1 MSGLE
6 DRELIML
13 RNAVDRAQMRQGR
26 IRLQDPAMLE
36 IIHIVE
42 GFLRSTKLICYGGTA
57 INNILPVG
65 HQFYDKNTE
74 FPDYDFYSPSAIKDA
89 KELAVKYSKMGF
101 TEVEAKA
108 GVHHGTY
115 KVYVNFVPVADITQL
130 PTKLYKALAR
140 SAISID
146 GIRYAPPDFLRMSMY
161 LELARPDGDV
171 SRWEKVYKR
180 LGLLNK
186 FYPISNPRCSGVNF
200 AREFEGKKHV
210 GKKAY
215 TIIKS
220 EAVRLGLV
228 FFGGFATA
236 AIGGHKSKKED
247 PDFDLLSETPMADAD
262 HIAASLKR
270 AYLGSVRVRK
280 QPGLWEVIPDSYEI
294 SLDGDI
300 VCIVY
305 QTIECQNYNVV
316 NSGGIKTNIA
326 TFDTML
332 SLWLAMLYDK
342 RKAYD
347 QDRVYCM
354 AQYLFNLQKKRKL
367 KKRGPLRRFGPD
379 CIGKQKTLESI
390 RAAKGKIYA
399 ELEKS
404 KGSPEW
410 DSWFLNYRPE
420 PSKSRKSQPRMRS
433 KKSRRSSGKKGNTYQ
448 SR

>member
-1 MSGLE
+1 MSAVE

-13 RNAVDRAQMRQGR
+13 RNAVDKAQMRQGR
-26 IRLQDPAMLE
+26 TRLQDPAMLE
-36 IIHIVE
+36 IIHTVE
-42 GFLRSTKLICYGGTA
+42 AFLRSKKLICYGGTA

-65 HQFYDKNTE
+65 YQFYDKNTE
-74 FPDYDFYSPSAIKDA
+74 FPDYDFYSPSAITDA

-130 PTKLYKALAR
+130 PAKLYTTLAR
-140 SAISID
+140 SSISID

-161 LELARPDGDV
+161 LELSRPDGDV
-171 SRWEKVYKR
+171 SRWEKVHKR
-180 LGLLNK
+180 LELLNK

-200 AREFEGKKHV
+200 AREFEGKKFV

-215 TIIKS
+215 AIIKS

-228 FFGGFATA
+228 FFGGFATS
-236 AIGGHKSKKED
+236 AIGGHKGNKND
-247 PDFDLLSETPMADAD
+247 PDFDLLSEMPLADAD
-262 HIAASLKR
+262 HIASSIKR
-270 AYLGSVRVRK
+270 ADLGKVRVRK
-280 QPGLWEVIPDSYEI
+280 QPGLWEVIPESYEI

-305 QTIECQNYNVV
+305 QTIECQNYNVIT
-316 NSGGIKTNIA
+316 SGGQKTKIA

-347 QDRVYCM
+347 KDRVYCM
-354 AQYLFNLQKKRKL
+354 AQYLFNLQKRRRL
-367 KKRGPLRRFGPD
+367 RKRGPLRRFGPD
-379 CIGKQKTLESI
+379 CLGKQETLESI
-390 RAAKGKIYA
+390 RAF
-399 ELEKS
+399 KS
-404 KGSPEW
+404 QMHDDLLDKRDSPEW
-410 DSWFLNYRPE
+410 ESWFLNYRPK
-420 PSKSRKSQPRMRS
+420 PSKSRKSQQQGRS
-433 KKSRRSSGKKGNTYQ
+433 RKSKRSRGKKRLN
-448 SR
+448 